1 MCLSEPTLVNA
12 VTEILLR
19 DSFLEN
25 TLDIL
30 DDAMKKGMLDGGVHG
45 ELVARFLLTLAK
57 DVLLNSDMGAAKI
70 TATSLKVALQLGSCN
85 SGGCNPGSTSCR
97 ILNI

>member
-1 MCLSEPTLVNA
+1 MCLSEPILVNA
-12 VTEILLR
+12 VTEILLK

-45 ELVARFLLTLAK
+45 ELVA
-57 DVLLNSDMGAAKI
+57 
-70 TATSLKVALQLGSCN
+70 
-85 SGGCNPGSTSCR
+85 
-97 ILNI
+97 